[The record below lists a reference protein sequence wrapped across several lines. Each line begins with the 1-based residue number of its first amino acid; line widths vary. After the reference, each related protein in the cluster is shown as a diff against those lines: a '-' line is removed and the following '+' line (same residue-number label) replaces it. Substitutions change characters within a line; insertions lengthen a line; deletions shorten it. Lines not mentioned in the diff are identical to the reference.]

1 MSRSGR
7 FTHRVDRYAE
17 AVLDGGIVAG
27 PYVRL
32 ACERHFRD
40 RERAAGGGWFQ
51 FSEAFADQILDFYE
65 GVLRLPDLVDE
76 LGDPQPFRL
85 DVGSGFWAFV
95 LGSGFGWVDK
105 QRLRRFRE
113 WFIETG
119 KGSAKALALDTPIPT
134 VHGWKAMGDIVP
146 GDVLFDERGQRTT
159 VLGAYDVMYGH
170 DCYRVTFDDGSS
182 IVADAE
188 HLWFTE
194 KRNASDASDR
204 GAALRGVK
212 LRERGAWK
220 KGIRTT
226 AEIAATLR
234 YRNGQY
240 QSANHSIPVAG
251 ALDCLDV
258 VLPIE
263 PYTLGVWLGDGD
275 SDCAR
280 VTVGTEDRDEMVGLL
295 QATGTTC
302 GTPKPT
308 QTAWRVRVG
317 GKGHPGPNIDSLNAR
332 LRLAGLFHN
341 KHVPAAYLRASARQR
356 LALLQGL
363 MDTDGTI
370 DKRNGQCSFT
380 TTRRVLAD
388 GVRELG
394 ASLGMKAA
402 TRTSAAAIRGRR
414 VGDAYHVAF
423 FPPPGL
429 MVFRLARKA
438 AYQFQRHQRRRL
450 SGDHRIVS
458 CERVPS
464 VPVRCIAVDSPSKL
478 FLAGPSMV
486 PTHNTPVLAGVGL
499 YGLTSDGERAAEIY
513 AAAADQ
519 DQAGIMFRDAVRI
532 AKASPDLD
540 EVLEY
545 DGGSHIWQIRH
556 PESLSF
562 FKTFSRESGQKS
574 GTRPHMGLLDELH
587 EHPSHDT
594 SVKVRAGAKRRPQPL
609 FAEITN
615 SGFDRT
621 SICWQRHEHARRV
634 VEQIVEDDRL
644 LTYVCALDE
653 GDDPMADE
661 ACWPKTN
668 PYMGVT
674 VTPEYLRRQVEN
686 AKNIP
691 SEMNNVLRLNFCIWT
706 QAHERF
712 FDAAKWQAGAVM
724 PTESE
729 LAGAPCY
736 AGIDAGQSDDISAF
750 ARIWLLDDGRVAVK
764 MRYWLPRAALEKYPE
779 RPYAQWEASG
789 LLTVTD
795 GDVVDYEAIEQT
807 VEALCRESGVIQCG
821 FDKRFLGQMSQR
833 LAGVGLTMI
842 DIAQGFHLNEAIK
855 RVSEWVAGGELC
867 HGGDPILSW
876 MADNAVVKFGR
887 NKEMRLDK
895 EASKDK
901 IDGIAALVI
910 ATRLVTLQEP
920 EGPSVYES
928 RGLLTV

>member
-17 AVLDGGIVAG
+17 AVLDKAIVAG

-40 RERAAGGGWFQ
+40 RERAEGGGWFQ
-51 FSEAFADQILDFYE
+51 FSTAFADQILDFYE
-65 GVLRLPDLVDE
+65 GVLRLPDLVDD

-85 DVGSGFWAFV
+85 DVGTGFWAFV

-119 KGSAKALALDTPIPT
+119 KGSAK
-134 VHGWKAMGDIVP
+134 
-146 GDVLFDERGQRTT
+146 
-159 VLGAYDVMYGH
+159 
-170 DCYRVTFDDGSS
+170 
-182 IVADAE
+182 
-188 HLWFTE
+188 
-194 KRNASDASDR
+194 
-204 GAALRGVK
+204 
-212 LRERGAWK
+212 
-220 KGIRTT
+220 
-226 AEIAATLR
+226 
-234 YRNGQY
+234 
-240 QSANHSIPVAG
+240 
-251 ALDCLDV
+251 
-258 VLPIE
+258 
-263 PYTLGVWLGDGD
+263 
-275 SDCAR
+275 
-280 VTVGTEDRDEMVGLL
+280 
-295 QATGTTC
+295 
-302 GTPKPT
+302 
-308 QTAWRVRVG
+308 
-317 GKGHPGPNIDSLNAR
+317 
-332 LRLAGLFHN
+332 
-341 KHVPAAYLRASARQR
+341 
-356 LALLQGL
+356 
-363 MDTDGTI
+363 
-370 DKRNGQCSFT
+370 
-380 TTRRVLAD
+380 
-388 GVRELG
+388 
-394 ASLGMKAA
+394 
-402 TRTSAAAIRGRR
+402 
-414 VGDAYHVAF
+414 
-423 FPPPGL
+423 
-429 MVFRLARKA
+429 
-438 AYQFQRHQRRRL
+438 
-450 SGDHRIVS
+450 
-458 CERVPS
+458 
-464 VPVRCIAVDSPSKL
+464 
-478 FLAGPSMV
+478 
-486 PTHNTPVLAGVGL
+486 TPVLAGVGL

-594 SVKVRAGAKRRPQPL
+594 SVNVRAGAKRRPQPL

-634 VEQIVEDDRL
+634 VEQTVEDDRL
-644 LTYVCALDE
+644 LAYVCALDE
-653 GDDPMADE
+653 GDDPMVDPT
-661 ACWPKTN
+661 CWPKTN
-668 PYMGVT
+668 PYLGVT
-674 VTPEYLRRQVEN
+674 VTEDYLRRQVEN

-691 SEMNNVLRLNFCIWT
+691 AEMNGVLRLNFCVWT
-706 QAHERF
+706 QSNERF
-712 FDAAKWQAGAVM
+712 FDAAKWQAGATM
-724 PTESE
+724 PSDAE
-729 LAGAPCY
+729 LAGATCY

-750 ARIWLLDDGRVAVK
+750 ARIWLLDDGRVVVK

-795 GDVVDYEAIEQT
+795 GDVVDYEVIEQT
-807 VEALCRESGVIQCG
+807 VEDLCRESGVIQCG
-821 FDKRFLGQMSQR
+821 FDKRFLGQMAQR
-833 LAGVGLTMI
+833 LVGAGLSMV
-842 DIAQGFHLNEAIK
+842 DIPQGFHLNEAIK

-867 HGGDPILSW
+867 HGGDPVLSW

-901 IDGIAALVI
+901 IDGIAALVT
-910 ATRLVTLQEP
+910 AARLVTLQEP
-920 EGPSVYES
+920 EQPSVYES
-928 RGLLTV
+928 RGALIL

>member
-1 MSRSGR
+1 MRSGR

-17 AVLDGGIVAG
+17 AVLDRAILAG

-40 RERAAGGGWFQ
+40 RARAEGGGWFQ
-51 FSEAFADQILDFYE
+51 FSTAFADQILDFYE

-76 LGDPQPFRL
+76 FGDPQPFRL

-95 LGSGFGWVDK
+95 LGSGFGWVDR
-105 QRLRRFRE
+105 QGLRRFRE

-119 KGSAKALALDTPIPT
+119 KGSAK
-134 VHGWKAMGDIVP
+134 
-146 GDVLFDERGQRTT
+146 
-159 VLGAYDVMYGH
+159 
-170 DCYRVTFDDGSS
+170 
-182 IVADAE
+182 
-188 HLWFTE
+188 
-194 KRNASDASDR
+194 
-204 GAALRGVK
+204 
-212 LRERGAWK
+212 
-220 KGIRTT
+220 
-226 AEIAATLR
+226 
-234 YRNGQY
+234 
-240 QSANHSIPVAG
+240 
-251 ALDCLDV
+251 
-258 VLPIE
+258 
-263 PYTLGVWLGDGD
+263 
-275 SDCAR
+275 
-280 VTVGTEDRDEMVGLL
+280 
-295 QATGTTC
+295 
-302 GTPKPT
+302 
-308 QTAWRVRVG
+308 
-317 GKGHPGPNIDSLNAR
+317 
-332 LRLAGLFHN
+332 
-341 KHVPAAYLRASARQR
+341 
-356 LALLQGL
+356 
-363 MDTDGTI
+363 
-370 DKRNGQCSFT
+370 
-380 TTRRVLAD
+380 
-388 GVRELG
+388 
-394 ASLGMKAA
+394 
-402 TRTSAAAIRGRR
+402 
-414 VGDAYHVAF
+414 
-423 FPPPGL
+423 
-429 MVFRLARKA
+429 
-438 AYQFQRHQRRRL
+438 
-450 SGDHRIVS
+450 
-458 CERVPS
+458 
-464 VPVRCIAVDSPSKL
+464 
-478 FLAGPSMV
+478 
-486 PTHNTPVLAGVGL
+486 TPVLAGVGL

-634 VEQIVEDDRL
+634 VEQTVDDERL
-644 LTYVCALDE
+644 FAYVCALDE
-653 GDDPMADE
+653 GDDPMADPS
-661 ACWPKTN
+661 CWPKTN
-668 PYMGVT
+668 PYLGAT
-674 VTPEYLRRQVEN
+674 VTEDYLRRQVEN

-691 SEMNNVLRLNFCIWT
+691 AETNGVLRLNFCVWT
-706 QAHERF
+706 QANERF
-712 FDAAKWQAGAVM
+712 FDAAKWQAGAGM
-724 PTESE
+724 PSEAE
-729 LAGAPCY
+729 LATATCY

-750 ARIWLLDDGRVAVK
+750 ARLWLLGRVAVK

-795 GDVVDYEAIEQT
+795 GDVVDYEAIEQA
-807 VEALCRESGVIQCG
+807 VETLCRESGVLQCG

-833 LAGVGLTMI
+833 LAGAGLSMV
-842 DIAQGFHLNEAIK
+842 DIPQGFHLNEAIK

-867 HGGDPILSW
+867 HGGDPILAW

-910 ATRLVTLQEP
+910 AARLVTLQEP
-920 EGPSVYES
+920 EQPSVYET
-928 RGLLTV
+928 RGLATL

>member
-1 MSRSGR
+1 MRSGR

-17 AVLDGGIVAG
+17 AVLDKGIVAG
-27 PYVRL
+27 PLVRL

-51 FSEAFADQILDFYE
+51 FSAAFADQILDFYE

-76 LGDPQPFRL
+76 VGDPQPFRL

-95 LGSGFGWVDK
+95 LGSGFGWVDR
-105 QRLRRFRE
+105 QGLRRFRE
-113 WFIETG
+113 WFIETA
-119 KGSAKALALDTPIPT
+119 KGSAK
-134 VHGWKAMGDIVP
+134 
-146 GDVLFDERGQRTT
+146 
-159 VLGAYDVMYGH
+159 
-170 DCYRVTFDDGSS
+170 
-182 IVADAE
+182 
-188 HLWFTE
+188 
-194 KRNASDASDR
+194 
-204 GAALRGVK
+204 
-212 LRERGAWK
+212 
-220 KGIRTT
+220 
-226 AEIAATLR
+226 
-234 YRNGQY
+234 
-240 QSANHSIPVAG
+240 
-251 ALDCLDV
+251 
-258 VLPIE
+258 
-263 PYTLGVWLGDGD
+263 
-275 SDCAR
+275 
-280 VTVGTEDRDEMVGLL
+280 
-295 QATGTTC
+295 
-302 GTPKPT
+302 
-308 QTAWRVRVG
+308 
-317 GKGHPGPNIDSLNAR
+317 
-332 LRLAGLFHN
+332 
-341 KHVPAAYLRASARQR
+341 
-356 LALLQGL
+356 
-363 MDTDGTI
+363 
-370 DKRNGQCSFT
+370 
-380 TTRRVLAD
+380 
-388 GVRELG
+388 
-394 ASLGMKAA
+394 
-402 TRTSAAAIRGRR
+402 
-414 VGDAYHVAF
+414 
-423 FPPPGL
+423 
-429 MVFRLARKA
+429 
-438 AYQFQRHQRRRL
+438 
-450 SGDHRIVS
+450 
-458 CERVPS
+458 
-464 VPVRCIAVDSPSKL
+464 
-478 FLAGPSMV
+478 
-486 PTHNTPVLAGVGL
+486 TPVLAGVGL

-833 LAGVGLTMI
+833 LAGVGLTMV
-842 DIAQGFHLNEAIK
+842 DIPQGFHLNEAIK

>member
-1 MSRSGR
+1 MRSGR

-17 AVLDGGIVAG
+17 AVLDRAILAG

-40 RERAAGGGWFQ
+40 RARAEGGGWFQ
-51 FSEAFADQILDFYE
+51 FSTAFADQILDFYE

-76 LGDPQPFRL
+76 FGDPQPFRL

-95 LGSGFGWVDK
+95 LGSGFGWVDR
-105 QRLRRFRE
+105 QGLRRFRE

-119 KGSAKALALDTPIPT
+119 KGSAK
-134 VHGWKAMGDIVP
+134 
-146 GDVLFDERGQRTT
+146 
-159 VLGAYDVMYGH
+159 
-170 DCYRVTFDDGSS
+170 
-182 IVADAE
+182 
-188 HLWFTE
+188 
-194 KRNASDASDR
+194 
-204 GAALRGVK
+204 
-212 LRERGAWK
+212 
-220 KGIRTT
+220 
-226 AEIAATLR
+226 
-234 YRNGQY
+234 
-240 QSANHSIPVAG
+240 
-251 ALDCLDV
+251 
-258 VLPIE
+258 
-263 PYTLGVWLGDGD
+263 
-275 SDCAR
+275 
-280 VTVGTEDRDEMVGLL
+280 
-295 QATGTTC
+295 
-302 GTPKPT
+302 
-308 QTAWRVRVG
+308 
-317 GKGHPGPNIDSLNAR
+317 
-332 LRLAGLFHN
+332 
-341 KHVPAAYLRASARQR
+341 
-356 LALLQGL
+356 
-363 MDTDGTI
+363 
-370 DKRNGQCSFT
+370 
-380 TTRRVLAD
+380 
-388 GVRELG
+388 
-394 ASLGMKAA
+394 
-402 TRTSAAAIRGRR
+402 
-414 VGDAYHVAF
+414 
-423 FPPPGL
+423 
-429 MVFRLARKA
+429 
-438 AYQFQRHQRRRL
+438 
-450 SGDHRIVS
+450 
-458 CERVPS
+458 
-464 VPVRCIAVDSPSKL
+464 
-478 FLAGPSMV
+478 
-486 PTHNTPVLAGVGL
+486 TPVLAGVGL

-634 VEQIVEDDRL
+634 VEQTVDDERL
-644 LTYVCALDE
+644 FAYVCALDE
-653 GDDPMADE
+653 GDDPMADPS
-661 ACWPKTN
+661 CWPKTN
-668 PYMGVT
+668 PYLGVT
-674 VTPEYLRRQVEN
+674 VTEDYLRRQVEN

-691 SEMNNVLRLNFCIWT
+691 AETNGVLRLNFCVWT
-706 QAHERF
+706 QANERF
-712 FDAAKWQAGAVM
+712 FDAAKWQAGAGM
-724 PTESE
+724 PSEAE
-729 LAGAPCY
+729 LATATCY

-750 ARIWLLDDGRVAVK
+750 ARLWLLDDGRVAVK

-795 GDVVDYEAIEQT
+795 GDVVDYEAIEQA
-807 VEALCRESGVIQCG
+807 VETLCRESGVLQCG

-833 LAGVGLTMI
+833 LAGAGLSMV
-842 DIAQGFHLNEAIK
+842 DIPQGFHLNEAIK

-867 HGGDPILSW
+867 HGGDPILAW

-910 ATRLVTLQEP
+910 AARLVTLQEP
-920 EGPSVYES
+920 EQPSVYET
-928 RGLLTV
+928 RGLATL

>member
-1 MSRSGR
+1 MRSGR

-17 AVLDGGIVAG
+17 AVLDKAILAG

-40 RERAAGGGWFQ
+40 RARAEGGGWFQ

-76 LGDPQPFRL
+76 FGDPQPFRL

-95 LGSGFGWVDK
+95 LGSGFGWVDR

-119 KGSAKALALDTPIPT
+119 KGSAK
-134 VHGWKAMGDIVP
+134 
-146 GDVLFDERGQRTT
+146 
-159 VLGAYDVMYGH
+159 
-170 DCYRVTFDDGSS
+170 
-182 IVADAE
+182 
-188 HLWFTE
+188 
-194 KRNASDASDR
+194 
-204 GAALRGVK
+204 
-212 LRERGAWK
+212 
-220 KGIRTT
+220 
-226 AEIAATLR
+226 
-234 YRNGQY
+234 
-240 QSANHSIPVAG
+240 
-251 ALDCLDV
+251 
-258 VLPIE
+258 
-263 PYTLGVWLGDGD
+263 
-275 SDCAR
+275 
-280 VTVGTEDRDEMVGLL
+280 
-295 QATGTTC
+295 
-302 GTPKPT
+302 
-308 QTAWRVRVG
+308 
-317 GKGHPGPNIDSLNAR
+317 
-332 LRLAGLFHN
+332 
-341 KHVPAAYLRASARQR
+341 
-356 LALLQGL
+356 
-363 MDTDGTI
+363 
-370 DKRNGQCSFT
+370 
-380 TTRRVLAD
+380 
-388 GVRELG
+388 
-394 ASLGMKAA
+394 
-402 TRTSAAAIRGRR
+402 
-414 VGDAYHVAF
+414 
-423 FPPPGL
+423 
-429 MVFRLARKA
+429 
-438 AYQFQRHQRRRL
+438 
-450 SGDHRIVS
+450 
-458 CERVPS
+458 
-464 VPVRCIAVDSPSKL
+464 
-478 FLAGPSMV
+478 
-486 PTHNTPVLAGVGL
+486 TPVLAGVGL

-562 FKTFSRESGQKS
+562 FRTFSRESGQKS

-587 EHPSHDT
+587 EHPSHET

-634 VEQIVEDDRL
+634 VEQTVEDDRL
-644 LTYVCALDE
+644 FAYVCALDE
-653 GDDPMADE
+653 GDDPMVDP
-661 ACWPKTN
+661 ACWPKTT
-668 PYMGVT
+668 PYLGVT
-674 VTPEYLRRQVEN
+674 VTEDYLRRQVEN

-691 SEMNNVLRLNFCIWT
+691 AEMNGVLRLNFCVWT
-706 QAHERF
+706 QSNERF

-724 PTESE
+724 PSDAE
-729 LAGAPCY
+729 LAAATCY

-750 ARIWLLDDGRVAVK
+750 ARLWVLDDGRVAVK
-764 MRYWLPRAALEKYPE
+764 MRYWLPQAALDKYPE
-779 RPYAQWEASG
+779 RPYAQWKASG

-807 VEALCRESGVIQCG
+807 VEDLCRESGVLQCG

-833 LAGVGLTMI
+833 LAGAGLSMV
-842 DIAQGFHLNEAIK
+842 DIPQGFHLNEAIK

-867 HGGDPILSW
+867 HGGDPILAW

-910 ATRLVTLQEP
+910 AARLVTLQEP
-920 EGPSVYES
+920 EAPSVYET
-928 RGLLTV
+928 RGLATL

>member
-1 MSRSGR
+1 MRSGR

-17 AVLDGGIVAG
+17 AVLDKAILAG

-40 RERAAGGGWFQ
+40 RARAEGGGWFQ

-76 LGDPQPFRL
+76 FGDPQPFRL

-95 LGSGFGWVDK
+95 LGSGFGWVDR

-119 KGSAKALALDTPIPT
+119 KGSAK
-134 VHGWKAMGDIVP
+134 
-146 GDVLFDERGQRTT
+146 
-159 VLGAYDVMYGH
+159 
-170 DCYRVTFDDGSS
+170 
-182 IVADAE
+182 
-188 HLWFTE
+188 
-194 KRNASDASDR
+194 
-204 GAALRGVK
+204 
-212 LRERGAWK
+212 
-220 KGIRTT
+220 
-226 AEIAATLR
+226 
-234 YRNGQY
+234 
-240 QSANHSIPVAG
+240 
-251 ALDCLDV
+251 
-258 VLPIE
+258 
-263 PYTLGVWLGDGD
+263 
-275 SDCAR
+275 
-280 VTVGTEDRDEMVGLL
+280 
-295 QATGTTC
+295 
-302 GTPKPT
+302 
-308 QTAWRVRVG
+308 
-317 GKGHPGPNIDSLNAR
+317 
-332 LRLAGLFHN
+332 
-341 KHVPAAYLRASARQR
+341 
-356 LALLQGL
+356 
-363 MDTDGTI
+363 
-370 DKRNGQCSFT
+370 
-380 TTRRVLAD
+380 
-388 GVRELG
+388 
-394 ASLGMKAA
+394 
-402 TRTSAAAIRGRR
+402 
-414 VGDAYHVAF
+414 
-423 FPPPGL
+423 
-429 MVFRLARKA
+429 
-438 AYQFQRHQRRRL
+438 
-450 SGDHRIVS
+450 
-458 CERVPS
+458 
-464 VPVRCIAVDSPSKL
+464 
-478 FLAGPSMV
+478 
-486 PTHNTPVLAGVGL
+486 TPVLAGVGL

-634 VEQIVEDDRL
+634 VEQTVEDDRL
-644 LTYVCALDE
+644 FAYVCALDE
-653 GDDPMADE
+653 GDDPMVDP

-668 PYMGVT
+668 PYLGVT
-674 VTPEYLRRQVEN
+674 VTEDYLRRQVEN

-691 SEMNNVLRLNFCIWT
+691 AEMNGVLRLNFCVWT
-706 QAHERF
+706 QSNERF

-724 PTESE
+724 PSDAE
-729 LAGAPCY
+729 LAAATCY

-750 ARIWLLDDGRVAVK
+750 ARLWVLDDGRVAVK
-764 MRYWLPRAALEKYPE
+764 MRYWLPQAALDKYPE
-779 RPYAQWEASG
+779 RPYAQWKASG

-807 VEALCRESGVIQCG
+807 VEDLCRESGVLQCG

-833 LAGVGLTMI
+833 LAGAGLSMV
-842 DIAQGFHLNEAIK
+842 DIPQGFHLNEAIK

-867 HGGDPILSW
+867 HGGDPILAW

-910 ATRLVTLQEP
+910 AARLVTLQEP
-920 EGPSVYES
+920 EAPSVYET
-928 RGLLTV
+928 RGLATL

>member
-1 MSRSGR
+1 MRSGR

-17 AVLDGGIVAG
+17 AVLDRAIVAG
-27 PYVRL
+27 PLVRL
-32 ACERHFRD
+32 ACDRHFRD
-40 RERAAGGGWFQ
+40 RARAEGGGWFQ
-51 FSEAFADQILDFYE
+51 FSTAFADQILDFYE

-76 LGDPQPFRL
+76 FGDPQPFRL

-95 LGSGFGWVDK
+95 LGSGFGWVDR

-119 KGSAKALALDTPIPT
+119 KGSAK
-134 VHGWKAMGDIVP
+134 
-146 GDVLFDERGQRTT
+146 
-159 VLGAYDVMYGH
+159 
-170 DCYRVTFDDGSS
+170 
-182 IVADAE
+182 
-188 HLWFTE
+188 
-194 KRNASDASDR
+194 
-204 GAALRGVK
+204 
-212 LRERGAWK
+212 
-220 KGIRTT
+220 
-226 AEIAATLR
+226 
-234 YRNGQY
+234 
-240 QSANHSIPVAG
+240 
-251 ALDCLDV
+251 
-258 VLPIE
+258 
-263 PYTLGVWLGDGD
+263 
-275 SDCAR
+275 
-280 VTVGTEDRDEMVGLL
+280 
-295 QATGTTC
+295 
-302 GTPKPT
+302 
-308 QTAWRVRVG
+308 
-317 GKGHPGPNIDSLNAR
+317 
-332 LRLAGLFHN
+332 
-341 KHVPAAYLRASARQR
+341 
-356 LALLQGL
+356 
-363 MDTDGTI
+363 
-370 DKRNGQCSFT
+370 
-380 TTRRVLAD
+380 
-388 GVRELG
+388 
-394 ASLGMKAA
+394 
-402 TRTSAAAIRGRR
+402 
-414 VGDAYHVAF
+414 
-423 FPPPGL
+423 
-429 MVFRLARKA
+429 
-438 AYQFQRHQRRRL
+438 
-450 SGDHRIVS
+450 
-458 CERVPS
+458 
-464 VPVRCIAVDSPSKL
+464 
-478 FLAGPSMV
+478 
-486 PTHNTPVLAGVGL
+486 TPVLAGVGL

-634 VEQIVEDDRL
+634 VEQTVDDDRL
-644 LTYVCALDE
+644 FAYVCALDDGSSEHVGTSKRAVQIVLNSCTCHSVPTTLIDQLAAE
-653 GDDPMADE
+653 GYAALATHAGMPPRAPSDAPNTLIGQCAPLESALPAITDSVRTTASMRSESEPRSSDGSQSMRIDSPPTSEIGSQSAQAIGSEWPRSRNSEHTASTRRDSTSLLLPSEASARAAEESHGSSPSTTTTLLADLEDCCASPAIRESVFSAILSKVYNAHSTTCAVRQQATISGDSVRYKYSADDPMVDPT
-661 ACWPKTN
+661 CWPKTN
-668 PYMGVT
+668 PYLGVT
-674 VTPEYLRRQVEN
+674 VTEDYLRRQVEN

-691 SEMNNVLRLNFCIWT
+691 AEMNGVLRLNFCVWT
-706 QAHERF
+706 QSNERF

-724 PTESE
+724 PSDAE
-729 LAGAPCY
+729 LAAATCY

-750 ARIWLLDDGRVAVK
+750 ARLWVLDDGRVAVK
-764 MRYWLPRAALEKYPE
+764 MRYWLPQAALDKYPE
-779 RPYAQWEASG
+779 RPYAQWKASG

-807 VEALCRESGVIQCG
+807 VEDLCRESGVLQCG

-833 LAGVGLTMI
+833 LAGAGLSMV
-842 DIAQGFHLNEAIK
+842 DIPQGFHLNEAIK

-867 HGGDPILSW
+867 HGGDPILAW

-910 ATRLVTLQEP
+910 AARLVTLQEI
-920 EGPSVYES
+920 EQPSVYET
-928 RGLLTV
+928 RGLATL